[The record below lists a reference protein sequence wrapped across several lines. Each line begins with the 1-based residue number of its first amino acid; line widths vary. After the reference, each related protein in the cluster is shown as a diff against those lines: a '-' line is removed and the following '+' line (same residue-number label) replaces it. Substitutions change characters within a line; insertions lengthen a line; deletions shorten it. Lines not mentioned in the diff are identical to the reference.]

1 MIENLMVAAEKMAT
15 NVSRRGFLSQLG
27 RAAIVAAA
35 SVGGVLL
42 TAKNAHAA
50 KANQSCDAN
59 SSFVCVGKSVGDP
72 CNLLRRQGKCTAAPA
87 CYCRG

>member
-1 MIENLMVAAEKMAT
+1 MIENLMVTAEKMAT

-27 RAAIVAAA
+27 RAAMVAAA

-50 KANQSCDAN
+50 NQSCGAN